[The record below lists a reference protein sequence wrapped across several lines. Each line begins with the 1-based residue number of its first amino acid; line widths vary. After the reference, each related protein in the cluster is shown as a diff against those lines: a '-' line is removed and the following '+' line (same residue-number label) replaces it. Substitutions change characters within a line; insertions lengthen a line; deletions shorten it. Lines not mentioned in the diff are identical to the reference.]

1 MFRLPVPVPLFWGGK
16 YVSVW
21 NGCDPESGFGDK
33 YLEQTSVC
41 FVGKEKELDP
51 CIHPLSRRSLSRNSV
66 ILPTD
71 TFCRCRL

>member
-1 MFRLPVPVPLFWGGK
+1 
-16 YVSVW
+16 VSVW

-51 CIHPLSRRSLSRNSV
+51 CVHPLSRRRNSV
-66 ILPTD
+66 ILPRHILSRSTIVLVP
-71 TFCRCRL
+71 TAPEPFLSTAR